1 MFVHPS
7 VRLLIG
13 LGLVSLS
20 SALSLLPLLF
30 LITLISLWLVSKH
43 DVLCLRWVR
52 RARILLIVPP
62 IVSGYT
68 IAGTGVLPLD
78 IWSPTWEGLYVGGL
92 QSLKLLAASLSLRV
106 ALFGLSS
113 AALSRGLAGLISP
126 LKHIGLDSEQL
137 ARRLQL
143 TLFHLEQMDGLS
155 ARELLG
161 AIRSTR

>member
-1 MFVHPS
+1 MVVHPS

-13 LGLVSLS
+13 LSLVILS

-30 LITLISLWLVSKH
+30 LITLISLWLFSKH
-43 DVLCLRWVR
+43 DALYLRWVR

-78 IWSPTWEGLYVGGL
+78 LWSPTWEGLYVGSL
-92 QSLKLLAASLSLRV
+92 QSLKLLAALLSLRL
-106 ALFGLSS
+106 ALHGLSS
-113 AALSRGLAGLISP
+113 AAMSRGLVGIISP
-126 LKHIGLDSEQL
+126 LRHLGVDSDQL
-137 ARRLQL
+137 GRRLQL
-143 TLFHLEQMDGLS
+143 TLYHLERMDGLS